1 MKFASCRRTGGT
13 QASPAPNNHGPLGSA
28 HATNFSALAD
38 RPEVSKVGVIDGL
51 LVRPARMMN
60 DDDAH
65 APTASPRWID
75 RGVQP
80 WAPFAALSDGRTH
93 FGALQQQKVAR
104 AGSDWLPL
112 S

>member
-1 MKFASCRRTGGT
+1 MGHLEART
-13 QASPAPNNHGPLGSA
+13 QLISAGPTG
-28 HATNFSALAD
+28 

-75 RGVQP
+75 ELGSGGHVFGRPLEREASSHLHELARIARRGGPTTLIGQR
-80 WAPFAALSDGRTH
+80 LS
-93 FGALQQQKVAR
+93 
-104 AGSDWLPL
+104 
-112 S
+112 